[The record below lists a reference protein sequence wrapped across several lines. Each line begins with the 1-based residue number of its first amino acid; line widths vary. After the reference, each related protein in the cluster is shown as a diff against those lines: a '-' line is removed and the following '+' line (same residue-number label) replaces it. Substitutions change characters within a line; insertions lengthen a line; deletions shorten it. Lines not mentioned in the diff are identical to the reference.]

1 MENSNTVQHPLP
13 GGGQQQPKPHR
24 EDWPLLED
32 SLRSIINQPSSIS
45 ESEMEAKCSKTKFR
59 NIKQILKMPKDQLRK
74 ALLKECDEENV
85 FIRTLEHSRYR
96 PKEVPLYKP
105 SNIATQFLALNDLKP
120 LRSVRNFNFL
130 YVLIYRCQIIVTNQ
144 FFMS

>member
-1 MENSNTVQHPLP
+1 MENNANTVQQNKSPP
-13 GGGQQQPKPHR
+13 R

-32 SLRSIINQPSSIS
+32 SLRSIINQPSSS
-45 ESEMEAKCSKTKFR
+45 PSEMEAKCSKTKFR

-120 LRSVRNFNFL
+120 LRSVR
-130 YVLIYRCQIIVTNQ
+130 
-144 FFMS
+144 FFYYFFFFEDFD

>member
-1 MENSNTVQHPLP
+1 MENSNTIQHPLP
-13 GGGQQQPKPHR
+13 GGGQQPKPHR

-32 SLRSIINQPSSIS
+32 SLRSIINQPSSIT

-120 LRSVRNFNFL
+120 LRSVR
-130 YVLIYRCQIIVTNQ
+130 IIL
-144 FFMS
+144 FFRLKIDFVDL

>member
-13 GGGQQQPKPHR
+13 GGGQQPKPHR

-59 NIKQILKMPKDQLRK
+59 NFKQILKMPKDQLRK

-120 LRSVRNFNFL
+120 LRSVR
-130 YVLIYRCQIIVTNQ
+130 IIL
-144 FFMS
+144 FFRLKIDFVDL